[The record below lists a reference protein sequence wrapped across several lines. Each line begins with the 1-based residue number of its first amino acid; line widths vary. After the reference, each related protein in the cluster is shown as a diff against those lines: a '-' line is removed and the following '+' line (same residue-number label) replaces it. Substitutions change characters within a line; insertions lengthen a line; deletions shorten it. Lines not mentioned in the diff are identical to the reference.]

1 LCDWDQDLPERIE
14 FLLVS
19 HGVPGQV
26 IAAAMPDKN
35 DPAAVFA
42 CAMSLHDACMECA
55 GKDPSVDISAA
66 YRGGGEFLR
75 QMMRVGNLFETW
87 ACGHVDFEKLTDGWP
102 YLLQDRFGAVCI
114 EVMDAG
120 SFGQFDSNDCL
131 RVAFK
136 LRLPMRVDGLLPLP
150 VCVEALNP
158 FTEAEF
164 QRLRIQTVRQELD
177 ESDEIAPFTEDD
189 DPFDEN
195 YGPPIFGIYGVRG
208 DDCLEHIADR
218 ESYHQARA
226 LLISLIPGI
235 DMPEEM
241 VAFVKPDTRRDAAAG
256 P

>member
-1 LCDWDQDLPERIE
+1 MDDSP
-14 FLLVS
+14 
-19 HGVPGQV
+19 
-26 IAAAMPDKN
+26 

-66 YRGGGEFLR
+66 YRGGDEFLR

-87 ACGHVDFEKLTDGWP
+87 ACEHVDFEKLTDVWP
-102 YLLQDRFGAVCI
+102 YLLQDRFGSACI

-120 SFGQFDSNDCL
+120 SFGRFDSNDCL
-131 RVAFK
+131 QVAFK

-177 ESDEIAPFTEDD
+177 ADGEMVPFTEDD

-195 YGPPIFGIYGVRG
+195 YEAPIYGIYGVRG
-208 DDCLEHIADR
+208 DGCLEHITDR
-218 ESYHQARA
+218 KSYHDARA
-226 LLISLIPGI
+226 MMIALLPSIEVPV
-235 DMPEEM
+235 EV
-241 VAFVKPDTRRDAAAG
+241 VAFVNPDTRHDAAAG

>member
-1 LCDWDQDLPERIE
+1 MDDSP
-14 FLLVS
+14 
-19 HGVPGQV
+19 
-26 IAAAMPDKN
+26 
-35 DPAAVFA
+35 DPASVFA

-66 YRGGGEFLR
+66 YHGGDEFLR

-87 ACGHVDFEKLTDGWP
+87 ACRYVDFEKLTDVWP
-102 YLLQDRFGAVCI
+102 YLLQDRFGGACI

-120 SFGQFDSNDCL
+120 SFGRFDSNDCL

-158 FTEAEF
+158 LTGAEL

-177 ESDEIAPFTEDD
+177 EDGEMVPFTEDD
-189 DPFDEN
+189 DPFDEK
-195 YGPPIFGIYGVRG
+195 YEAPIYGIYGVRSDG
-208 DDCLEHIADR
+208 CLEHIADR
-218 ESYHQARA
+218 KSYHEARA
-226 LLISLIPGI
+226 MMIALLPSIEAPV
-235 DMPEEM
+235 EV
-241 VAFVKPDTRRDAAAG
+241 VAFVNPDIRYDAAAG